1 MSNKFSILNFF
12 FSKLFFKHLFLSL
25 CAVIFF
31 LLSILFY
38 LKIYTNHN
46 NNIVLPSFIGE
57 NISDVDSLI
66 NSLSLRYLIIDSIY
80 DRNKL
85 PGEIITQDPLPGIS
99 VKENRRIYLSIIA
112 ENQQKITMPNL
123 IDLTHRS
130 AIEKINSIGFQ
141 VGELSYI
148 PNIAKNAVLK
158 RLVNNSNAI
167 IGNDYP
173 VGTKIDLVLGNGL
186 SQTKV
191 ELPYL
196 IDLSYNDAELALQLN
211 SLNIGIAVFNTDVL
225 DSNNAI
231 VYKQKPSFKENRFIK
246 LGTDIDIFLKNP

>member
-31 LLSILFY
+31 LLFVLFY

-123 IDLTHRS
+123 IDLT
-130 AIEKINSIGFQ
+130 I
-141 VGELSYI
+141 L
-148 PNIAKNAVLK
+148 NIFNTNPKRQ
-158 RLVNNSNAI
+158 RLVILNL
-167 IGNDYP
+167 YQ
-173 VGTKIDLVLGNGL
+173 V
-186 SQTKV
+186 
-191 ELPYL
+191 YL
-196 IDLSYNDAELALQLN
+196 LRPEPI
-211 SLNIGIAVFNTDVL
+211 
-225 DSNNAI
+225 
-231 VYKQKPSFKENRFIK
+231 SFGRSVVTE
-246 LGTDIDIFLKNP
+246 